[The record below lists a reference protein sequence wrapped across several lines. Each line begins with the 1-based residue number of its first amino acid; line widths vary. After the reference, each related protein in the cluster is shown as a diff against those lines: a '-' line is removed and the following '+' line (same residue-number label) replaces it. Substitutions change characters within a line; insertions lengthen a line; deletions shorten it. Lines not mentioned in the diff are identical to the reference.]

1 MKSKYKRFNI
11 YLVDEFKKTL
21 LNSIQQDI
29 SLRTEA
35 PVLYRGWYLMK
46 VKRNNINKAMKRLQV
61 FKLRNIEI
69 DSIVER
75 VITEEYNKKYEG

>member
-69 DSIVER
+69 ELIFF
-75 VITEEYNKKYEG
+75 